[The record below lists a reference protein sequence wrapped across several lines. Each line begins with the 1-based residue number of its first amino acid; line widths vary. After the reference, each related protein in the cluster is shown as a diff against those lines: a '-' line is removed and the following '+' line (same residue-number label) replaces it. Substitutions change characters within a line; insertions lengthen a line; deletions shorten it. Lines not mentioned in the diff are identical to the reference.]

1 MTTRTR
7 KTKSGDGGKEDDGNG
22 NAKKRTVAEL
32 KSELSKRELPTDGV
46 KDVLLS
52 RLEKALREEEVKEE
66 EKRSRTTTKS
76 RKRPRKEDEDKEG
89 GEDDDC
95 DDDDVAAGGGATT
108 TTTTTTRRRRTKEDD
123 NKDDENENEKKKS
136 NNNNNEMS
144 TTRKQ
149 PPPAKT
155 SALRRGRSRSKSA
168 EPSPPPP
175 PQDAVEKKRGAG
187 KEEKEEVIKLETI
200 EEEGEEKKNSSA
212 AAAMRGKMQKAKE
225 LMKKQKALA
234 EKMKMKKMEAAGG
247 ASLLPPPPSL
257 PPPPPPPPVAATAQP
272 LISAQ
277 RAIDKA
283 RETAARLAAL
293 QHQQKKNTK
302 TSTEAKFEKT
312 GPAPVLR
319 VNEKGQEVDENGKII
334 VRAKDYTATTK
345 WRWKRCDDE
354 AIQPPAGKKDEVTK
368 EDMIDPEIAVKQK
381 HNRKKPSLQF
391 VAKGTYEKQADFAR
405 LVNKFG
411 EVDAIKIR
419 AREDREKKRA
429 AHTEALEAAVAGEVK
444 IDIGEAIVHDR
455 PVDGVEW
462 WDKPFLKDG
471 KTYAD
476 VPLDDRVLEDDKVGA
491 LWERVLNTDKITKYV
506 EHPYLDDPPMEAPPP
521 PPPAVKL
528 TKKEQ
533 KKLRHQR
540 RVAREQEKQ
549 EMIRQGVLEP
559 PKPKVKISN
568 MMRVLTE
575 EAVLDPTMIEKKVKE
590 EMEERQQAHDD
601 RNLSRKL
608 TPAERREKKIRKL
621 LRDNTSEAGE
631 VFTHVYRV
639 ENMRNV
645 KNKFKIDVNAQE
657 NHLTGIGII
666 TDTFTIVIVEGT
678 NKGLKRYEKLMMRRM
693 DWKLTNE
700 DYTDEEIDRAEN
712 NKCTLVWKGS
722 GPQRKM
728 KRFHFETLRT
738 EAAARKYLETDFNC
752 ANYFDAAQSAV
763 SVDDDEDEDEDKGE
777 DNGGGDA
784 MEIS

>member
-1 MTTRTR
+1 LFFSLRKIRFFCFSHMQGTLSCQSYYFRDLKEFLPLRHRTAGR
-7 KTKSGDGGKEDDGNG
+7 TAG
-22 NAKKRTVAEL
+22 NALRISERGLLTIWCIFHFVCF
-32 KSELSKRELPTDGV
+32 KSSRRGEKGFL
-46 KDVLLS
+46 LLS
-52 RLEKALREEEVKEE
+52 Y
-66 EKRSRTTTKS
+66 
-76 RKRPRKEDEDKEG
+76 
-89 GEDDDC
+89 
-95 DDDDVAAGGGATT
+95 
-108 TTTTTTRRRRTKEDD
+108 
-123 NKDDENENEKKKS
+123 DDEFYTN
-136 NNNNNEMS
+136 
-144 TTRKQ
+144 
-149 PPPAKT
+149 
-155 SALRRGRSRSKSA
+155 ALFFL
-168 EPSPPPP
+168 SPFY
-175 PQDAVEKKRGAG
+175 
-187 KEEKEEVIKLETI
+187 I
-200 EEEGEEKKNSSA
+200 E
-212 AAAMRGKMQKAKE
+212 
-225 LMKKQKALA
+225 
-234 EKMKMKKMEAAGG
+234 
-247 ASLLPPPPSL
+247 
-257 PPPPPPPPVAATAQP
+257 
-272 LISAQ
+272 
-277 RAIDKA
+277 
-283 RETAARLAAL
+283 
-293 QHQQKKNTK
+293 
-302 TSTEAKFEKT
+302 
-312 GPAPVLR
+312 
-319 VNEKGQEVDENGKII
+319 
-334 VRAKDYTATTK
+334 
-345 WRWKRCDDE
+345 
-354 AIQPPAGKKDEVTK
+354 
-368 EDMIDPEIAVKQK
+368 
-381 HNRKKPSLQF
+381 QF

-476 VPLDDRVLEDDKVGA
+476 VPLDDKVLEDDKVGA

-678 NKGLKRYEKLMMRRM
+678 NKGLKRYEKLMTRRM

-700 DYTDEEIDRAEN
+700 DYTDEEIERAEN

-763 SVDDDEDEDEDKGE
+763 SVDADEDEDKGE
-777 DNGGGDA
+777 ENGGGDA

>member
-1 MTTRTR
+1 M
-7 KTKSGDGGKEDDGNG
+7 
-22 NAKKRTVAEL
+22 
-32 KSELSKRELPTDGV
+32 
-46 KDVLLS
+46 
-52 RLEKALREEEVKEE
+52 
-66 EKRSRTTTKS
+66 
-76 RKRPRKEDEDKEG
+76 
-89 GEDDDC
+89 
-95 DDDDVAAGGGATT
+95 
-108 TTTTTTRRRRTKEDD
+108 
-123 NKDDENENEKKKS
+123 EKKDFFFS
-136 NNNNNEMS
+136 LMMMNFTLTLSSFSIFLNE
-144 TTRKQ
+144 
-149 PPPAKT
+149 
-155 SALRRGRSRSKSA
+155 
-168 EPSPPPP
+168 
-175 PQDAVEKKRGAG
+175 
-187 KEEKEEVIKLETI
+187 
-200 EEEGEEKKNSSA
+200 
-212 AAAMRGKMQKAKE
+212 
-225 LMKKQKALA
+225 
-234 EKMKMKKMEAAGG
+234 
-247 ASLLPPPPSL
+247 
-257 PPPPPPPPVAATAQP
+257 
-272 LISAQ
+272 
-277 RAIDKA
+277 
-283 RETAARLAAL
+283 
-293 QHQQKKNTK
+293 
-302 TSTEAKFEKT
+302 
-312 GPAPVLR
+312 
-319 VNEKGQEVDENGKII
+319 
-334 VRAKDYTATTK
+334 
-345 WRWKRCDDE
+345 
-354 AIQPPAGKKDEVTK
+354 
-368 EDMIDPEIAVKQK
+368 
-381 HNRKKPSLQF
+381 QF

-700 DYTDEEIDRAEN
+700 DYTDEEIERAEN

-728 KRFHFETLRT
+728 KRFRFETLRT

-763 SVDDDEDEDEDKGE
+763 SVDDDEDEDKGE
-777 DNGGGDA
+777 ENGGGDA

>member
-1 MTTRTR
+1 M
-7 KTKSGDGGKEDDGNG
+7 
-22 NAKKRTVAEL
+22 
-32 KSELSKRELPTDGV
+32 
-46 KDVLLS
+46 
-52 RLEKALREEEVKEE
+52 
-66 EKRSRTTTKS
+66 
-76 RKRPRKEDEDKEG
+76 
-89 GEDDDC
+89 
-95 DDDDVAAGGGATT
+95 
-108 TTTTTTRRRRTKEDD
+108 
-123 NKDDENENEKKKS
+123 
-136 NNNNNEMS
+136 
-144 TTRKQ
+144 
-149 PPPAKT
+149 
-155 SALRRGRSRSKSA
+155 
-168 EPSPPPP
+168 
-175 PQDAVEKKRGAG
+175 
-187 KEEKEEVIKLETI
+187 
-200 EEEGEEKKNSSA
+200 
-212 AAAMRGKMQKAKE
+212 
-225 LMKKQKALA
+225 
-234 EKMKMKKMEAAGG
+234 
-247 ASLLPPPPSL
+247 
-257 PPPPPPPPVAATAQP
+257 
-272 LISAQ
+272 
-277 RAIDKA
+277 
-283 RETAARLAAL
+283 
-293 QHQQKKNTK
+293 
-302 TSTEAKFEKT
+302 
-312 GPAPVLR
+312 
-319 VNEKGQEVDENGKII
+319 
-334 VRAKDYTATTK
+334 
-345 WRWKRCDDE
+345 
-354 AIQPPAGKKDEVTK
+354 
-368 EDMIDPEIAVKQK
+368 
-381 HNRKKPSLQF
+381 
-391 VAKGTYEKQADFAR
+391 
-405 LVNKFG
+405 
-411 EVDAIKIR
+411 
-419 AREDREKKRA
+419 
-429 AHTEALEAAVAGEVK
+429 EAAVAGEVK

-700 DYTDEEIDRAEN
+700 DYTDEEIERAEN
-712 NKCTLVWKGS
+712 NKCALVWKGS

-763 SVDDDEDEDEDKGE
+763 SVDDDEDEDKGE